1 MLASL
6 NAQTF
11 QAVSSKTTLAKK
23 TQMGVMAK
31 EDPISRSK
39 ATFYTN
45 DFSVAGDWTI
55 ANNAAGAGANDNW
68 VLGTAG
74 PAGAF
79 AIDPIASTSAA
90 NGFALFD
97 SDLYCTGDQSAW
109 IGNSAA
115 IDCSAHPSVV
125 IDFESF
131 YRKFNDEVYVQVST
145 DNVNF
150 TNYRVYETYT
160 NNDAS
165 TNPELTSVN
174 ISATAGS
181 QASVYIRFLFLSDAS
196 NGGDG
201 CGYAWMIDDVSLR
214 DADAM
219 DLVLN
224 ETYWGSTGFW
234 EVRLPYSMVPMAQ
247 IAPIQFSG
255 IAANVG
261 ATDQNDVV
269 FNVTGSTGYAGSS
282 AVTVAPSGFIDTL
295 IVTPDFTPAATLGV
309 TNLTFNLSSSA
320 TDATPTDN
328 LGSSSVEITS
338 STYARDMN
346 VADGNTY
353 NQGLAYESGNIYDI
367 YANAT
372 VTSASVGIDA
382 LANAGASIYARLY
395 TIDAATG
402 DFVFAEES
410 APYILTAA
418 DLGNFVTLNL
428 NNPVDLLADNSYLMV
443 VGTLGDG
450 GATNDLVVMTS
461 GKSGGSG
468 FTSTYFLDE
477 AGTWFYSTNTPM
489 VRMGFGAVMPTPVVT
504 STDTDNILCA
514 NATLTLTSD
523 IVGGNVWSNGE
534 TTDAITVSAA
544 GTYTVTNAGMTSAPT
559 VVTVQAINTTITV
572 AGELV
577 SVPAQTGAA
586 YQWGTCTPV
595 APIAGATSN
604 TYTATANGDYS
615 VSVTI
620 NGCSA
625 ISIPCATVSAV
636 GLNENEAFSSFSVY
650 PNPATE
656 NIAIDFSLR
665 AESAVN
671 VSITDLSGK
680 VVYTSNLGNK
690 TAGASSLNVNTAAF
704 ANGIYVVNVLTSNG
718 IATEKLVIRK

>member
-6 NAQTF
+6 NAQTY

-31 EDPISRSK
+31 QDPISRLK

-55 ANNAAGAGANDNW
+55 ANNAAGAGTNDNW
-68 VLGTAG
+68 VLGTAV
-74 PAGAF
+74 PNGAF
-79 AIDPIASTSAA
+79 PIDPIASTSAA
-90 NGFALFD
+90 NGYALFD

-181 QASVYIRFLFLSDAS
+181 QATVYIRFLFLSDAS

-201 CGYAWMIDDVSLR
+201 CGYAWMVDDMSLR
-214 DADAM
+214 DADAF
-219 DLVLN
+219 DLVLT
-224 ETYWGSTGFW
+224 ETYWGSEGFW
-234 EVRLPYSMVPMAQ
+234 GPRLPYSLVPMAQ
-247 IAPIQFSG
+247 IAPVRFSG
-255 IAANVG
+255 IASNAG
-261 ATDQNDVV
+261 ATDQNDVT
-269 FNVTGSTGYAGSS
+269 FNVSATGYASSS
-282 AVTVAPSGFIDTL
+282 AVTVAPAGFLDTL
-295 IVTPDFTPAATLGV
+295 
-309 TNLTFNLSSSA
+309 
-320 TDATPTDN
+320 DATPDYLPTALGTTNFTFGLTSAATDGTPLN
-328 LGSSSVEITS
+328 NVGAGALTVTTD
-338 STYARDMN
+338 TYARDMD
-346 VADGNTY
+346 AIDGTSFNS
-353 NQGLAYESGNIYDI
+353 GLAYEVGNIFDI

-372 VTSASVGIDA
+372 VT
-382 LANAGASIYARLY
+382 NAKVFVEGNTNPGATIYARLY
-395 TIDAATG
+395 TVDAATG
-402 DFVFAEES
+402 DFVFADES
-410 APYILTAA
+410 AQYVVTAT
-418 DLGNFVTLNL
+418 DLDTYVTLNL
-428 NNPVDLLADNSYLMV
+428 VNPVDLLADNSYLMV
-443 VGTLGDG
+443 VGSLGDG
-450 GATNDLVVMTS
+450 GATNDLVVGTS
-461 GKSGGSG
+461 GASEAQ
-468 FTSTYFLDE
+468 TSFFLDE
-477 AGTWFYSTNTPM
+477 AGTWFYTTNTPM
-489 VRMGFGAVMPTPVVT
+489 VRLGFGAVVPTPVVT
-504 STDTDNILCA
+504 SSDADNILCA

-523 IVGGNVWSNGE
+523 IVGGNQWSTGE
-534 TTDAITVSAA
+534 LTDAITVSAA
-544 GTYTVTNAGMTSAPT
+544 GSYTVTNAGMTSVAT

-572 AGELV
+572 SGGVV
-577 SVPAQTGAA
+577 SVPVQAGAT

-595 APIAGATSN
+595 ATIPGATSDS
-604 TYTATANGDYS
+604 YTATANGDYS
-615 VSVTI
+615 VAVTI
-620 NGCSA
+620 NGCNA
-625 ISIPCATVSAV
+625 ISIPCATVSGV

-650 PNPATE
+650 PNPAAE

-680 VVYTSNLGNK
+680 VVYTANLGNK

-704 ANGIYVVNVLTSNG
+704 ANGIYVVNVLTNNG